1 MVPYNGDRLGFI
13 ISKINYLNDF
23 TVTDNN
29 GFECFYGTIE
39 PLKVVII
46 RNTAA
51 TMLITDGYYE
61 IRSDLPWIF
70 GDFDGNRAESLQ

>member
-1 MVPYNGDRLGFI
+1 MILQLLTI
-13 ISKINYLNDF
+13 IVSNVFMGQKKSL
-23 TVTDNN
+23 
-29 GFECFYGTIE
+29 E
-39 PLKVVII
+39 VVII

>member
-1 MVPYNGDRLGFI
+1 MVLQRFRALLL
-13 ISKINYLNDF
+13 KIDIRPNR
-23 TVTDNN
+23 
-29 GFECFYGTIE
+29 FY
-39 PLKVVII
+39 PNKS
-46 RNTAA
+46 A